1 MTGAFTEFLARTGYN
16 EAQWR
21 KEAFEWNQRRMT
33 MTYAKSVFRNLLR
46 RAAVLLCVAV
56 SNPLL
61 AADVVVTRY
70 FSGLWDQPKQEHQ
83 GIVLQVV
90 ESDPDMKR
98 AVGYWFTYG
107 EDRESAWYIGIG
119 HVEGP
124 QVLLDMYVVSG
135 VGFMEDAMPDFDP
148 VESVGSMV
156 LSFHNCNHGM
166 ASYEFGGGEHGEF
179 EISKLAGLYNAR
191 CSGGISDDTPAH
203 ARPMQYEV
211 ELLPARDGVSG
222 KGKAKFWERAD
233 RSDFHVSAED
243 IADGDYDILVCD
255 EPVGVLPVAGG
266 YGQTQYRSPESDS
279 KLLLTFDPRDCEIA
293 LHDGEG
299 AVLSSGAEVLAPKTP
314 PAHGH
319 DKGMTEMTALM
330 ESTGAIPGAEGEVKF
345 EIKMNSIEFEI
356 EIGNVPAG
364 SYAVDVGGVEQGQ
377 IPVNP
382 SGKGKLRFSDPQ
394 KEDWLALA
402 FDPRGL
408 LIEVRSGVDVI
419 LEVFFPE
426 E

>member
-1 MTGAFTEFLARTGYN
+1 MTDAYSPKKILFCSAALLLA
-16 EAQWR
+16 
-21 KEAFEWNQRRMT
+21 
-33 MTYAKSVFRNLLR
+33 
-46 RAAVLLCVAV
+46 AAL
-56 SNPLL
+56 SGPLL
-61 AADVVVTRY
+61 AADLVVTRY
-70 FSGLWDQPKQEHQ
+70 FSGLWTQPKQDHQ
-83 GIVLQVV
+83 GIVLQIVDG
-90 ESDPDMKR
+90 DPEMKK

-107 EDRESAWYIGIG
+107 DDLESAWFIGIG

-124 QVLLDMYVVSG
+124 QVVLEMFAVSG
-135 VGFMEDAMPDFDP
+135 VGFMQDATPEVDP
-148 VESVGSMV
+148 VTSVGSMV

-166 ASYEFGGGEHGEF
+166 ATYDIGEGEGEQGEF
-179 EISKLAGLYNAR
+179 EISRLAGLYRSR
-191 CSGGISDDTPAH
+191 CSGGISDDTPGN

-211 ELLPARDGVSG
+211 ELLPARAGVSG

-255 EPVGVLPVAGG
+255 EPVAVLAVAGG
-266 YGQTQYRSPESDS
+266 YGETQYRSPESDS
-279 KLLLTFDPRDCEIA
+279 KELLTFDPRDCEIA

-299 AVLSSGAEVLAPKTP
+299 AVLSSGAEVLAPKSP

-319 DKGMTEMTALM
+319 DMGMMDMTAAL
-330 ESTGAIPGAEGEVKF
+330 ESTGFQPGAEGEATF
-345 EIKMNSIEFEI
+345 QIKMNSIEFEI
-356 EIGNVPAG
+356 DIDNVPEG
-364 SYAVDVGGVEQGQ
+364 SYSVDVGGVERGQ
-377 IPVNP
+377 IQVNP

-394 KEDWLALA
+394 KEDRLALD

-408 LIEVRSGVDVI
+408 LVEVRSGVDVI